1 MTTTTEYDRFGPW
14 IDDVRTPEDVPP
26 LFRDHPVDLAGAELV
41 LKVPRNIARRDAT
54 PDMDLYDHLLVLDD
68 ERLTVLSRRAE
79 PDRSGRAGATVPG
92 PDGRGYDVRVV
103 PLAQVVAVRDVV
115 DLLAGGLTVTAR
127 DGSSVSVA
135 YNGSARENVRRLVDA
150 LRDGATRAAPSRAGR
165 ALLAAGRAQGDAR
178 RALAIGTD
186 DLVLVAD
193 VRDVARHRPDLT
205 PWVGHGR
212 RRVHRAGGGAA
223 AATRPVLGLLSPVTL
238 HAAVVAGD
246 DAAVEVFARHEWLL
260 TGRQPVHSSARLV
273 VPLAALD
280 GVRVAPH
287 PRYAQVVVATLS
299 AGAAVLEVVVP
310 EESDAHRLLAAVA
323 RS

>member
-14 IDDVRTPEDVPP
+14 IDDVGTPEDVPP
-26 LFRDHPVDLAGAELV
+26 LFRDHPLDLAGARMV

-68 ERLTVLSRRAE
+68 DRLTVLSRRTT
-79 PDRSGRAGATVPG
+79 PDRSGRPGATVPG
-92 PDGRGYDVRVV
+92 PDGRGYDVRVLL
-103 PLAQVVAVRDVV
+103 LAEVVAVRDVV

-127 DGSSVSVA
+127 DGSALSVA

-165 ALLAAGRAQGDAR
+165 ALLAAGRSRGDAT
-178 RALAIGTD
+178 RALAVGAD

-205 PWVGHGR
+205 PWAGHGR
-212 RRVHRAGGGAA
+212 RRVHRVGAGAA
-223 AATRPVLGLLSPVTL
+223 VAARAVLGLLSPVTL
-238 HAAVVAGD
+238 HAAVLAGD
-246 DAAVEVFARHEWLL
+246 EQAVEVFARHDWLL

-280 GVRVAPH
+280 SVRVAPH
-287 PRYAQVVVATLS
+287 ARYAGVVVATLT
-299 AGAAVLEVVVP
+299 AGAAALEVVVP
-310 EESDAHRLLAAVA
+310 DGSEAHRLLAAA
-323 RS
+323 GR

>member
-26 LFRDHPVDLAGAELV
+26 LFRTYPLDLAGADLV

-54 PDMDLYDHLLVLDD
+54 PDMDLYDHLLVLADD
-68 ERLTVLSRRAE
+68 RLAVLSRRGVT
-79 PDRSGRAGATVPG
+79 DHSGRTGATVPG
-92 PDGRGYDVRVV
+92 PDGRGYDVRVL

-115 DLLAGGLTVTAR
+115 DLLAGSLTVVAR
-127 DGSSVSVA
+127 DGSAISVA

-165 ALLAAGRAQGDAR
+165 ALLAAGRSRGDAA
-178 RALAIGTD
+178 RALAVGHD

-193 VRDVARHRPDLT
+193 VRDVARHRPGLT
-205 PWVGHGR
+205 PWAGHGR

-223 AATRPVLGLLSPVTL
+223 VAMRALLGLLSPVTL
-238 HAAVVAGD
+238 HAAVIAGD
-246 DAAVEVFARHEWLL
+246 GQAVEVFARHEWLL

-273 VPLAALD
+273 MPLAVLD
-280 GVRVAPH
+280 GVRLAPH
-287 PRYAQVVVATLS
+287 VRYAGVVVATLT

-310 EESDAHRLLAAVA
+310 DGSDAHRLLAEAA
-323 RS
+323 R